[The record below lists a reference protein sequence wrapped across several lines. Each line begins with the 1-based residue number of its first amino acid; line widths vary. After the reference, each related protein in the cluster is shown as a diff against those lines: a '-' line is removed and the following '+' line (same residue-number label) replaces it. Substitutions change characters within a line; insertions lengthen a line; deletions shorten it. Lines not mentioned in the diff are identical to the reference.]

1 MSQEQGQG
9 QGQELESTNAPGRV
23 LVVMAH
29 PDDAEFICGG
39 TIAKWAAAGSYVV
52 MALGTRGD
60 KGSSD
65 PEISSEKLM
74 EIREREQHEAAR
86 ILGAKEVEF
95 LDFRDAELV
104 ADLRLREAITRL
116 IRKHRPDALI
126 CQDPTARWS
135 GQDYIQHPDHL
146 AMGEASLA
154 AVFPSARDPL
164 TFPQLLAD
172 GLRPHKTAEV
182 YLAAARESDVW
193 IDITGSFDTKIAA
206 LKAHKSQIKDWDPAP
221 EMRRW
226 AEDNAAAAR
235 FQRFPGAGE
244 MRLSESFKYF
254 RLD

>member
-1 MSQEQGQG
+1 MS
-9 QGQELESTNAPGRV
+9 QELESTNTPRRV

-39 TIAKWAAAGSYVV
+39 TIAKWAAAGSHIVF
-52 MALGTRGD
+52 ALGTRGD

-65 PEISSEKLM
+65 PDMSSERLM
-74 EIREREQHEAAR
+74 EIREREQHDAAR
-86 ILGAKEVEF
+86 ALGVKEVEF
-95 LDFRDAELV
+95 LGFRDAELV
-104 ADLRLREAITRL
+104 ADLQLREAITRA

-146 AMGEASLA
+146 AMGEAALA

-164 TFPQLLAD
+164 TFPQLLAE
-172 GLRPHKTAEV
+172 GLQPHKTPEV

-193 IDITGSFDTKIAA
+193 IDISDAFETKIAA
-206 LKAHKSQIKDWDPAP
+206 LKAHKSQMKDWDPGP

-226 AEDNAAAAR
+226 GEDNAAAAR
-235 FQRFPGAGE
+235 FQRFPG
-244 MRLSESFKYF
+244 
-254 RLD
+254 

>member
-1 MSQEQGQG
+1 MS
-9 QGQELESTNAPGRV
+9 QELESVNAPGRV

-39 TIAKWAAAGSYVV
+39 TIAKWAAAGSHVV
-52 MALGTRGD
+52 FALGTRGD

-65 PEISSEKLM
+65 PGMSSEQLM
-74 EIREREQHEAAR
+74 EIREHEQHDAAR
-86 ILGAKEVEF
+86 VLGVKEVEF
-95 LDFRDAELV
+95 LGFRDAELV
-104 ADLRLREAITRL
+104 ADLRLREAVTRV

-146 AMGEASLA
+146 AMGEATLA

-164 TFPQLLAD
+164 TFPQLLAE
-172 GLRPHKTAEV
+172 GLQPHKTPEV
-182 YLAAARESDVW
+182 YLAAARESDIW
-193 IDITGSFDTKIAA
+193 IDISESFETKIAA
-206 LKAHKSQIKDWDPAP
+206 LNAHKSQMKDWDPGP

-235 FQRFPGAGE
+235 FHRFPGAGE
-244 MRLSESFKYF
+244 MRLAESFKYF